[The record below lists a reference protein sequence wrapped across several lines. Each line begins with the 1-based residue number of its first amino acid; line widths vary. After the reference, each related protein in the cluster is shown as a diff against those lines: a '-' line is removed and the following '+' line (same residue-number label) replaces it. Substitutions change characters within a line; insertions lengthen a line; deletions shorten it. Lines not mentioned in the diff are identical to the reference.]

1 MIRKYLVATIAL
13 ASAISLW
20 PAKAFAHCPLCTG
33 GAGAA
38 AALAAFFGV
47 KYGAIAV
54 FMGAFAT
61 ALSLWI
67 ARKIKKQYVR
77 YQSQI
82 LFWIL
87 YISTLA
93 PMYPFMK
100 GDYVSKYVSF
110 GGEFGSWSNKT
121 YLLDLFFVGAVVGT
135 IIMFVSP
142 YLSKAITKRRGGKTI
157 RFQGLAI
164 TFVLLIVSAV
174 LMQLWPR

>member
-1 MIRKYLVATIAL
+1 MSRRLILIA
-13 ASAISLW
+13 AAFVSAISLW
-20 PAKAFAHCPLCTG
+20 PEKALAHCPLCTG

-38 AALAAFFGV
+38 AALAAFLGV

-61 ALSLWI
+61 AISLWI
-67 ARKIKKQYVR
+67 AKKIKKQYIR
-77 YQSQI
+77 YQPQI

-100 GDYVSKYVSF
+100 GDYVSKYVSL
-110 GGEFGSWSNKT
+110 GGEYGSWSNKT
-121 YLLDLFFVGAVVGT
+121 YLLDLFFVGAVIGT
-135 IIMFVSP
+135 VIMFASP
-142 YLSKAITKRRGGKTI
+142 YLSKAITKRRNGKMI
-157 RFQGLAI
+157 RFQGLII
-164 TFVLLIVSAV
+164 TFVLLTLSAV